1 MKKAV
6 RVQGECLIM
15 GAAPQ
20 LYGPDCLQRESESEG
35 GACCVE
41 GKHSGRGLV
50 VAMATVGMRLWGW
63 GRHTWMMM

>member
-1 MKKAV
+1 MSDN
-6 RVQGECLIM
+6 

-20 LYGPDCLQRESESEG
+20 LYGPDCLQRESQSRKVVH
-35 GACCVE
+35 VE

-63 GRHTWMMM
+63 GHCT